1 MISAKDEQNFSF
13 PTTGHKLV
21 LAEKPSV
28 AQSIAKVLGA
38 AKREDGYL
46 EGNGYVVSWCV
57 GQI

>member
-1 MISAKDEQNFSF
+1 MTSEKDEQNFSF

-46 EGNGYVVSWCV
+46 CSPREPSSRNAE
-57 GQI
+57 

>member
-1 MISAKDEQNFSF
+1 MISEKDEQNFSF

-46 EGNGYVVSWCV
+46 CSLREPSSRNAE
-57 GQI
+57 

>member
-46 EGNGYVVSWCV
+46 CSPREPSSRNAE
-57 GQI
+57 